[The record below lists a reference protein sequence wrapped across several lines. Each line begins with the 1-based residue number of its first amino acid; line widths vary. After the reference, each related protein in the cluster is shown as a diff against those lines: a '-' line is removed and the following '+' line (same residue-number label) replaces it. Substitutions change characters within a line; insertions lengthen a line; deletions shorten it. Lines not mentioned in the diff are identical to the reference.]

1 MRPQQTI
8 LFFTFLAILSS
19 CKNKQENENIKFK
32 FPNITDTT
40 KSSFCYLSPK
50 KLLTPLNYIEQINP
64 IGKSVDLTEKAY
76 SKEKLFIDDHN
87 LSDTT
92 NKNIKERSGLT
103 IYVDN
108 SNSISLDIEK
118 YCFPP
123 FIFDEIP
130 EEDEK
135 PKTKNELITEELIYQ
150 AKLKTWND
158 NRLTFKGYPV
168 YIVNHTK
175 KNIRIEEQDG
185 RLMMIQE
192 AKDKLGNWRPIEVWR
207 FSDCG
212 NSYGG
217 VLLKPNNYL
226 MTKIITYKG
235 NFETELRLKLLNDTI
250 TFYSKPF
257 KGSINLS
264 QMDTTLIDKENR
276 RYMNF
281 LNIEKKK
288 NGY

>member
-1 MRPQQTI
+1 M
-8 LFFTFLAILSS
+8 SS
-19 CKNKQENENIKFK
+19 CQNKQDNNNNAFE
-32 FPNITDTT
+32 FPKIIDTT
-40 KSSFCYLSPK
+40 KTSFCYLSPE
-50 KLLTPLNYIEQINP
+50 KLLTPLNFIEQINQ
-64 IGKSVDLTEKAY
+64 IGNSVDLTDTTHT
-76 SKEKLFIDDHN
+76 KEKLFIDDHN

-92 NKNIKERSGLT
+92 NKNIKERNGLT

-108 SNSISLDIEK
+108 STNVSLDIEK
-118 YCFPP
+118 FSFPP
-123 FIFDEIP
+123 FIFDEMQ
-130 EEDEK
+130 EGDEK
-135 PKTKNELITEELIYQ
+135 PKTKNELKIEDLVYQ

-192 AKDKLGNWRPIEVWR
+192 AKDKNGNWRPIEVWR

-217 VLLKPNNYL
+217 ILLKPNNYL
-226 MTKIITYKG
+226 MTKIISYKG

-250 TFYSKPF
+250 VFYSEPF

-264 QMDTTLIDKENR
+264 QMDTTLLDKENR
-276 RYMNF
+276 RYFNF